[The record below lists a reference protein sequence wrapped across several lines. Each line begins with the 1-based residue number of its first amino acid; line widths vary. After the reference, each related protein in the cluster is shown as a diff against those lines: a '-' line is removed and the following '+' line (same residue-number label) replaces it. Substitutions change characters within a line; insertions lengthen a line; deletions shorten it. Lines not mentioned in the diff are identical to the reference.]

1 MPATWRAASAPLGMA
16 TRAPDKTGESTL
28 AETVS
33 PSLLLR
39 VLAMPLVRMVIFV
52 PAGIVTADPVAG
64 AAGVATGGACGA
76 GVAGGMVTPL
86 AASCCAWGGLGGGAG
101 AAAVCPAG
109 RFGC

>member
-64 AAGVATGGACGA
+64 AAGVATGA
-76 GVAGGMVTPL
+76 AGGMVTPL

-101 AAAVCPAG
+101 AAAV
-109 RFGC
+109 